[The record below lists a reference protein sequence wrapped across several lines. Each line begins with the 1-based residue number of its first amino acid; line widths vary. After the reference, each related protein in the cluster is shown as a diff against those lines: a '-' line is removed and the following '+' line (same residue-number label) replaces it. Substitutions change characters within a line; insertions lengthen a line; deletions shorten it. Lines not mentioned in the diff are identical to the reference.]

1 MKTLNTVDAFWCRPL
16 NNYKNL
22 TLISLNNINRYNEA
36 KKATKSVKNLYFFFS
51 VDIQLFLS

>member
-1 MKTLNTVDAFWCRPL
+1 MKTLNIVDVFSCRPL

-36 KKATKSVKNLYFFFS
+36 KKATKSVKNLYFFS